1 MRRTRFTFSGWSNN
15 MKLDDYF
22 RGGKILVWKES
33 FAVVKSKKSLAD
45 AFAVI
50 TDDKE
55 ITVVINQ
62 SKIGKKD
69 VIEIDKEW
77 KILTLDIVFP
87 FDVVGVT
94 ARISNALAKAN
105 VSIFPVSAYSRDHFL
120 IKEKDLVKAKAALK
134 NIGLNV
140 IEK

>member
-1 MRRTRFTFSGWSNN
+1 